1 MIRATSSSVNSTN
14 CGLLSSFHLDLV
26 SQSGSNVISCKVGL
40 KTRAQDY
47 QSTIKQT
54 VKRVCGMWLSVFLE
68 CFVFVSANLSSSC
81 LDIWNNST
89 PERIILF
96 LDQGWLKIQ
105 EAVNFKIRSPFNFN
119 QNQIF
124 CSKRSWQVS
133 TNNRSRRLRFGSA

>member
-26 SQSGSNVISCKVGL
+26 SQSGSNAISCTVGL
-40 KTRAQDY
+40 KTHAQDY

-68 CFVFVSANLSSSC
+68 CFVFVSADLSSSC
-81 LDIWNNST
+81 LDIWNNNT

-96 LDQGWLKIQ
+96 LDQIGLKSKRPSISKFV
-105 EAVNFKIRSPFNFN
+105 APLISIKIKY
-119 QNQIF
+119 
-124 CSKRSWQVS
+124 CSKGGWQVS
-133 TNNRSRRLRFGSA
+133 TNNRSRRLRFGSE